1 MNKTHRS
8 GPTATIAAAVAL
20 TLSAGPTDA
29 QGNTGSGAE
38 ASVLQEI
45 VVTARKRGEELVD
58 VPATV
63 SALSAA
69 DQANLALDGMV
80 DYLRQ
85 VPGALLVTAGPEYLS
100 DVSIRG
106 QGGGRNGFSES
117 ATGIYRNGIF
127 VAGGGFGGRALSRLD
142 YFDNASVE
150 VYRGPQGALYGR
162 NAVGG
167 AINVISNRP
176 QMQDGASFRGEIGSV
191 DNARIEGVLNGVI
204 APDKAAVRV
213 GFFNV
218 DQDGGDITDVNTG
231 RKLDTSKYIG
241 ARAQL
246 LLNVTDRWQTRLT
259 QEIYSGESAGFS
271 ALGRRLSTGL
281 PPGRIFDPDVYLRNA
296 SRVGRVE
303 IDETSTYLEL
313 DGDLDWADLSAV
325 YLRKAR
331 KGKRFNEDLDHFLGL
346 EGMAGVDL
354 LVNQNEDFSRDGL
367 EVRLASSGSGPLT
380 WLLGADWQRSESDVL
395 TANGGSVPATS
406 SAALRAQAV
415 RRDSALEK
423 IQSWS
428 VFGSVDYDITDR
440 LTAAAELR
448 YQRDEKDFRFQ
459 RIDLVTGP
467 VQTSNPAWST
477 TLPGAS
483 LQYRFNESL
492 NIYARYSSG
501 FRPGGFNQ
509 AVSDLALLEY
519 DPESAEGYEIGI
531 KGRIPGWRM
540 RFGLAAYYTVSEDL
554 QVGTSASTTDTTFV
568 LQNIPGAT
576 FEGVEAELSGL
587 LDIGHGRLSYNIG
600 AATQGGKFD
609 PGSRVVVSN
618 RVVDISNADVNR
630 ARDLTLNL
638 SAFYTYPIRNGLD
651 VVIGGSYREE
661 RGGFENATGGTT
673 DSTGRRLEDYALYD
687 ARVAINGDGWRFS
700 AYGKNLGEKVFVLQN
715 VSNNN
720 YYNEGRRYGLE
731 FSLAF
736 GGERRRR

>member
-1 MNKTHRS
+1 MNKSHRS
-8 GPTATIAAAVAL
+8 IPTATIAAAVAL
-20 TLSAGPTDA
+20 TLSAGPSVA
-29 QGNTGSGAE
+29 QGNAGSGAE

-69 DQANLALDGMV
+69 DQANLALDGMA

-127 VAGGGFGGRALSRLD
+127 VAGGGFGGRSFNRLD

-167 AINVISNRP
+167 AVNVISNRP
-176 QMQDGASFRGEIGSV
+176 QMDDGGRITGEFGS
-191 DNARIEGVLNGVI
+191 AQRTRLEGVLNGVVVE
-204 APDKAAVRV
+204 DKVAVRL
-213 GFFNV
+213 GFFDV
-218 DQDGGDITDVNTG
+218 EQRGGDITDVTTGNT
-231 RKLDTSKYIG
+231 LDTSEFSGIRG
-241 ARAQL
+241 QVRIDL
-246 LLNVTDRWQTRLT
+246 GERWQTRLT
-259 QEIYSGESAGFS
+259 HEVYSSESAGFS
-271 ALGRRLSTGL
+271 ALGQRLAAGL
-281 PPGRIFDPDVYLRNA
+281 PAGRVFDPGPYLRNA
-296 SRVGRVE
+296 SRIGRVE
-303 IDETSTYLEL
+303 IDDRATYVEL

-325 YLRKAR
+325 YVRKSR

-346 EGMAGVDL
+346 EGLAGVDM
-354 LVNQNEDFSRDGL
+354 LVNQNEDFTRDGVEL
-367 EVRLASSGSGPLT
+367 RLTSADSGPLS
-380 WLLGADWQRSESDVL
+380 WLIGADLQKSDSDVV
-395 TANGGSVPATS
+395 TANGGTVPATS

-415 RRDSALEK
+415 RRDTAREK
-423 IQSWS
+423 IESWS
-428 VFGSVDYDITDR
+428 FFGSLDYDITAR
-440 LTAAAELR
+440 LTASAEVR
-448 YQRDEKDFRFQ
+448 YQRDEKNFRFQ

-467 VQTSNPAWST
+467 IQVSNPAWST

-483 LQYRFNESL
+483 LQYRLNDSL

-519 DPESAEGYEIGI
+519 DPESADGYEIGI
-531 KGRIPGWRM
+531 KGRIPAWRI
-540 RFGLAAYYTVSEDL
+540 RFGLAAYYTVSKDL

-576 FEGVEAELSGL
+576 YEGIEAELSGL
-587 LDIGHGRLSYNIG
+587 FDIGQGRLAYNIG

-609 PGSRVVVSN
+609 PGSQVVVSN
-618 RVVDISNADVNR
+618 RTVDISNADVNR

-638 SAFYTYPIRNGLD
+638 SAFYTYPITAGLD
-651 VVIGGSYREE
+651 LVVGGSYRKE

-687 ARVAINGDGWRFS
+687 ARVSFSGDGWRFG
-700 AYGKNLGEKVFVLQN
+700 AYGKNLGQRLFVLQN

-736 GGERRRR
+736 GGERNRR